1 MDFSSLCASFLFHF
15 IFIFYFLSVMRV
27 FVPLLKRSYF
37 LFFCVVDLVFY
48 IISISCSPPT
58 MRGERRGFRRKS
70 KSKNETSRNQY
81 VAHVFSRL
89 HHKKER
95 KRISVHLYPIP
106 SRFSL
111 SANVFNWIYYC
122 CFCCYCF
129 CCFPNQIAHRCIL
142 SGLTFTQNTER
153 IRRAHIHTRARVSS
167 PCLY

>member
-37 LFFCVVDLVFY
+37 LFICVVDLVFY

-58 MRGERRGFRRKS
+58 MHGERRGFRRKS

-95 KRISVHLYPIP
+95 KRIRFIFTLFHHVFLFLLMCSIEFITVASAATASVAFQTKLHTDVFYP
-106 SRFSL
+106 
-111 SANVFNWIYYC
+111 
-122 CFCCYCF
+122 
-129 CCFPNQIAHRCIL
+129 
-142 SGLTFTQNTER
+142 G
-153 IRRAHIHTRARVSS
+153 
-167 PCLY
+167 